1 LSSFDSGTAFDCG
14 NAGIASALRTALI
27 GVLQVCEN
35 LLIAIRFYPGSAI
48 VAACGLCAL
57 SVGAAS
63 LVPPSADKLA
73 KAAEH
78 WQKAKDALGR
88 FHSEFPEAVT
98 TTIQEEELRRAFD
111 AAGQPASWGC
121 EKTLNEVKANNI
133 TQKKELN
140 KALKDASTALQ
151 AAAGTVKGLPS
162 GTSLPWSPSDFKDLD
177 RAIKSG
183 TAMDRMVDTSKT
195 SATAESLQKLATM
208 AMDYSRELSPSIGS
222 VAAPSLVPRSV
233 EVPCIGK
240 VVSIPVK

>member
-1 LSSFDSGTAFDCG
+1 LSSFDPRTAFDCG
-14 NAGIASALRTALI
+14 NAGIASALRTALV
-27 GVLQVCEN
+27 GVLEVWGN

-78 WQKAKDALGR
+78 WQNAKDALGR
-88 FHSEFPEAVT
+88 FHREFPEAVT

-133 TQKKELN
+133 TQKKEVN
-140 KALKDASTALQ
+140 KALTDADTALK
-151 AAAGTVKGLPS
+151 AAANTVRGLPA
-162 GTSLPWSPSDFKDLD
+162 GTSLPWSPSDFKDLQE
-177 RAIKSG
+177 AIKSG
-183 TAMDRMVDTSKT
+183 KKMDGMVDTSKT
-195 SATAESLQKLATM
+195 SATAQSLQKLATA

-233 EVPCIGK
+233 TVPCIGK
-240 VVSIPVK
+240 VVTIPVK